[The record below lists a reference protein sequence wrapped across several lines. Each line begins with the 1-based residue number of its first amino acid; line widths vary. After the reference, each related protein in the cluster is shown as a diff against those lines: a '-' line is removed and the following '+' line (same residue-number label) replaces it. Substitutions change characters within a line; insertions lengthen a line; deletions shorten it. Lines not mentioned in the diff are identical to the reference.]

1 MLPSGSQRHQVSSSM
16 VGKTWSYVS
25 YSWFLAYEILS
36 IIRSQI
42 EIERIFSLVGILT
55 NLKRCCLQSKKKK
68 KLIFVSKNWPSDLR
82 NGCKPPSNLVELI
95 QTDLGFEEELEEFEG
110 SFEWDEIVDI

>member
-1 MLPSGSQRHQVSSSM
+1 
-16 VGKTWSYVS
+16 
-25 YSWFLAYEILS
+25 
-36 IIRSQI
+36 
-42 EIERIFSLVGILT
+42 
-55 NLKRCCLQSKKKK
+55 
-68 KLIFVSKNWPSDLR
+68 VSKNWPSDLR